1 MLRFHA
7 HDLNLK
13 PSLTAYKRHGK
24 GPRQQLRFSKTGDPN
39 LEAAYATHLI
49 RPGQRPLPVGDQ
61 QSACLAEP
69 HGPAKQR
76 NRCT

>member
-13 PSLTAYKRHGK
+13 PSLTVYKRHGK
-24 GPRQQLRFSKTGDPN
+24 GPRLRFSKTGNPN